1 MYGGSCSLD
10 TTRCDEARREVHEP
24 APGMVMMGAF
34 EHDGLAPAA
43 LNGTFAFRFTGAVSL
58 QVLCDTH

>member
-1 MYGGSCSLD
+1 M
-10 TTRCDEARREVHEP
+10 A
-24 APGMVMMGAF
+24 MMGAF

-43 LNGTFAFRFTGAVSL
+43 LNGALAFRFTGAVSL